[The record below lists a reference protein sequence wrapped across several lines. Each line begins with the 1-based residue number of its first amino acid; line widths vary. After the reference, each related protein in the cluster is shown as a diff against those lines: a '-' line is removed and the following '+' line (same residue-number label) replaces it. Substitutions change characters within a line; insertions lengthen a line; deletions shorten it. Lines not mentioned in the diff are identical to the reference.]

1 MRDLIDTL
9 VISGGGVKGIVF
21 IGTFKYLEELSDIR
35 TDVKID
41 IKRIY
46 AVSVGSII
54 GLLYAIGYTSKEM
67 EDEIFR
73 MDTKSLQNICFK
85 TFIKNYGL
93 DSGKKIMK
101 WLEELVEK
109 KGYNKTITFKQLLKL
124 RGIDLNIGST
134 NLNKYKDVY
143 FNSDISPNLRVIRAI
158 RMSIGIPL
166 VFSSVKYKGEIY
178 VDGGVI
184 NSYPIKN
191 VDNLDNVLGLKIL
204 LNNESK
210 ELIHE
215 KIETIGDY
223 LYHVFYCYMLQKEMS
238 TTLSME
244 YSDYTVFINPGNV
257 IHSVKFN
264 LNREDK
270 MSLIECGYQETK
282 RYFESNK

>member
-21 IGTFKYLEELSDIR
+21 IGAFKYLEELDN
-35 TDVKID
+35 VKID

-73 MDTKSLQNICFK
+73 MDTKSLQSIRLK

-109 KGYNKTITFKQLLKL
+109 KGYNKTLTFKQLLKL
-124 RGIDLNIGST
+124 RGVDLNICST
-134 NLNKYKDVY
+134 NLNKYNSVY
-143 FNSDISPNLRVIRAI
+143 FNNDTSPNLRIIRAI

-191 VDNLDNVLGLKIL
+191 IKNIDNILGLKIL
-204 LNNESK
+204 LNNELQD
-210 ELIHE
+210 LIDE
-215 KIETIGDY
+215 KIENIGDY

-244 YSDYTVFINPGNV
+244 YSDYTVFINPGKIV
-257 IHSVKFN
+257 HSIKFD

-270 MSLIECGYQETK
+270 ENLIECGYQETK
-282 RYFESNK
+282 RYFEKDNKS

>member
-1 MRDLIDTL
+1 MIDTL

-21 IGTFKYLEELSDIR
+21 IGAFKYLEELNNTRNDI
-35 TDVKID
+35 KID

-54 GLLYAIGYTSKEM
+54 GLLYAIGYTSEEM
-67 EDEIFR
+67 EQEIFKV
-73 MDTKSLQNICFK
+73 DTKSLQNIRLK

-93 DSGKKIMK
+93 DSGKKIMT

-124 RGIDLNIGST
+124 RGVDLNIGST
-134 NLNKYKDVY
+134 NLNKYKAVY
-143 FNSDISPNLRVIRAI
+143 FNSIISPNLRVVRAI

-166 VFSSVKYKGEIY
+166 VFSSVKYKGEVY

-184 NSYPIKN
+184 NSYPIKI
-191 VDNLDNVLGLKIL
+191 VDKLENVLGLKIL
-204 LNNESK
+204 LNNELK
-210 ELIHE
+210 ELVDE

-223 LYHVFYCYMLQKEMS
+223 LYHVFYCYMLQKETS

-244 YSDYTVFINPGNV
+244 YSDYTVFINPGKI
-257 IHSVKFN
+257 IHSIKFN
-264 LNREDK
+264 LSEGDK
-270 MSLIECGYQETK
+270 QSLIECGYQETK
-282 RYFESNK
+282 RYFEKNKK

>member
-1 MRDLIDTL
+1 MIDTL

-21 IGTFKYLEELSDIR
+21 IGALKYLEEVKDMR
-35 TDVKID
+35 TDIKID

-54 GLLYAIGYTSKEM
+54 GLLYAIGYTSEEM
-67 EDEIFR
+67 EGEIFKL
-73 MDTKSLQNICFK
+73 DTKSLQNIRLK

-101 WLEELVEK
+101 WLEELVER
-109 KGYNKTITFKQLLKL
+109 KGYKKTITFKQLLKL

-134 NLNKYKDVY
+134 NLNKYKSVY
-143 FNSDISPNLRVIRAI
+143 FNNVISPNLRIIRAI

-166 VFSSVKYKGEIY
+166 VFSSVKYKGEVY

-191 VDNLDNVLGLKIL
+191 VDNLENVLGLKIL
-204 LNNESK
+204 LDNELK
-210 ELIHE
+210 ELVDE
-215 KIETIGDY
+215 KIENIGDY
-223 LYHVFYCYMLQKEMS
+223 LYHVFYCYMLQKETS

-244 YSDYTVFINPGNV
+244 YSDYTVFINPGKI
-257 IHSVKFN
+257 IHSIKFD
-264 LNREDK
+264 LSESDK
-270 MSLIECGYQETK
+270 RNLIECGYQETK
-282 RYFESNK
+282 RYFEKNKT

>member
-9 VISGGGVKGIVF
+9 VISGGGIKGIVF
-21 IGTFKYLEELSDIR
+21 IGVFKYLEELDN
-35 TDVKID
+35 VKID

-54 GLLYAIGYTSKEM
+54 SLLYAIGYTSKEM

-73 MDTKSLQNICFK
+73 MDTKSLQSIRLK

-101 WLEELVEK
+101 WLEELIEK
-109 KGYNKTITFKQLLKL
+109 KGYNKTLTFKQLLKL
-124 RGIDLNIGST
+124 RGVDLNIGST

-143 FNSDISPNLRVIRAI
+143 FNNDTSPNLRIIRAI

-191 VDNLDNVLGLKIL
+191 IKNLDNVLGLKIL
-204 LNNESK
+204 LNNELQD
-210 ELIHE
+210 LIDE
-215 KIETIGDY
+215 KIENIGDY

-244 YSDYTVFINPGNV
+244 YSDYTVFINPGKFV
-257 IHSVKFN
+257 HSIKFD

-270 MSLIECGYQETK
+270 KNLIECGYQETK
-282 RYFESNK
+282 RYFEKDNNKS

>member
-1 MRDLIDTL
+1 MMIDTL

-21 IGTFKYLEELSDIR
+21 IGAFKYLEELKNVRNDI
-35 TDVKID
+35 KID

-54 GLLYAIGYTSKEM
+54 GLLYAIGYTSEEM
-67 EDEIFR
+67 EQEIFKV
-73 MDTKSLQNICFK
+73 DTKSLQNIRLK

-109 KGYNKTITFKQLLKL
+109 KGYNKTITFKQLWKL
-124 RGIDLNIGST
+124 RGIDFNIGST
-134 NLNKYKDVY
+134 NLNKYKAVY
-143 FNSDISPNLRVIRAI
+143 FNNVISPNLRIIRAI

-166 VFSSVKYKGEIY
+166 VFSSVKYKGEVY

-191 VDNLDNVLGLKIL
+191 VDKLENVLGLKIL
-204 LNNESK
+204 LNNELK
-210 ELIHE
+210 ELVDE

-223 LYHVFYCYMLQKEMS
+223 LYHVFYCYMLQKETS

-244 YSDYTVFINPGNV
+244 YSDYTVFINPGKIV
-257 IHSVKFN
+257 HSIKFN
-264 LNREDK
+264 LSDTDK
-270 MSLIECGYQETK
+270 QSLIECGYQETK
-282 RYFESNK
+282 KYFEKNKK